1 MNISKSL
8 ILKILMLTA
17 IITVTLT
24 IFFNSFKDIVASN
37 KASDVVV
44 DVIVSD
50 QSNEEIDYLK
60 LIVRKTAHLVE
71 YAALGVVVMLYVK
84 FIEKERQKKFY
95 GAALFYTLL
104 VAVVDEH
111 IQSFSNR
118 TSSTGD
124 ILLDFL
130 GVLIGFTLV
139 LAIHFIYVKLK
150 KRKKCS

>member
-84 FIEKERQKKFY
+84 FIEKESQKKFY
-95 GAALFYTLL
+95 GVALFYTLL

-124 ILLDFL
+124 ILLDFF

-150 KRKKCS
+150 NRKKCS